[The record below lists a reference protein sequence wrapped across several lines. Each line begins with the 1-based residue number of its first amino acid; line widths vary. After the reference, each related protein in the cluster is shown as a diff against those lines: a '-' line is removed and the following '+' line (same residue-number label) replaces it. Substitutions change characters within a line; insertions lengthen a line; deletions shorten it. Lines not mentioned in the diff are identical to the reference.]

1 MSNTNINELL
11 AAAIRAGQTITVN
24 ITQPQPLFTTP
35 YITVM
40 DDVVAERDED
50 DVWDDSDFDYDDEV
64 VVSHVCKDG
73 EVIMTKGIVES
84 FGHDDRGDY
93 VRITGANGKHYKV
106 GINEGEER
114 LGSKAIRV

>member
-24 ITQPQPLFTTP
+24 ITQPQPTS
-35 YITVM
+35 ITVM
-40 DDVVAERDED
+40 DDAVLAERDED
-50 DVWDDSDFDYDDEV
+50 DVWGDSDFDYDDEV
-64 VVSHVCKDG
+64 VVSHVRKNG

-93 VRITGANGKHYKV
+93 VRITGANGNHYKV
-106 GINEGEER
+106 GIAEGEER